1 MTEAKRTQHG
11 YLLGN
16 IPLFLS
22 HTLSVFVT
30 NLYFGHFC
38 YYALFTNCDMGWP
51 SLLLNTV
58 PSATPPVSWVRCNP
72 STFISLL
79 CLIFLVAVGFLYWI
93 LLLSCIKLAKTC
105 ILKGAVYWTEAVW
118 VGDVY
123 ETPTP
128 IVGMDK
134 KVRLDT
140 LMCGKRLDF
149 YLGHADVCMPWVVL
163 DSTG

>member
-1 MTEAKRTQHG
+1 MTEAMRTQHG

-16 IPLFLS
+16 IPLFPHFVSICYESLFW
-22 HTLSVFVT
+22 TLLLLCIVHKLRHGMT
-30 NLYFGHFC
+30 I
-38 YYALFTNCDMGWP
+38 P
-51 SLLLNTV
+51 SLKHSSLRQ
-58 PSATPPVSWVRCNP
+58 PPVSWVRCNP

-123 ETPTP
+123 KTPTP

-149 YLGHADVCMPWVVL
+149 YLGHADVCMP
-163 DSTG
+163 